1 MNATWLPSGEKAGR
15 SSSPNKLVKGTVVG
29 GVMDFVENGFK
40 ETRVEDLAD
49 FIGITK
55 KTIYNHF
62 DSKQEL
68 LYASVEHDVNITIQR
83 VDSLLSDIS
92 ISYGDRL
99 GILFFVAYH
108 KIEERKK
115 LFPDID
121 SPFKATGKILS
132 RLMTRIQSE
141 LLKFIT
147 LLITNG
153 ISANHFRSELNI
165 EYTSSMILSML
176 IGIPSYNFNA
186 INPTNPN
193 QLILE
198 SVKTRG
204 ITPKFIRFDLCIRA
218 KLLAIFALM
227 PK

>member
-1 MNATWLPSGEKAGR
+1 MTESTKDRILTQSLGY
-15 SSSPNKLVKGTVVG
+15 
-29 GVMDFVENGFK
+29 FVQNGFK

-68 LYASVEHDVNITIQR
+68 LYASVEHDVDITIQK
-83 VDSLLSDIS
+83 VESLLSDNS

-99 GILFFVAYH
+99 GILFFIAYY

-153 ISANHFRSELNI
+153 ISVNYFRSDLNI
-165 EYTSSMILSML
+165 ECTSSMILSML

-186 INPTNPN
+186 IKPTNPN

-198 SVKTRG
+198 SVKTIVRG
-204 ITPKFIRFDLCIRA
+204 VTTELGFEAFDPKQIEPFY
-218 KLLAIFALM
+218 KQWLAEN
-227 PK
+227 